1 MHCFLSGLF
10 FCVCAQTYTKALPL
24 FMHFVTVHSSNQIFM
39 FTFPPN
45 YTFEL
50 SGLQQ
55 FFPLRADFF
64 HVTRNLSWGIMLSIQ
79 QLLAWLLQ
87 GIDSALVSRQL
98 RFKGLVFLHLALQ
111 VGGVLLTAEQRH
123 RISAMEK
130 TDTKENIT
138 MHKWTSKNGRQK
150 YQEKTISISFTN
162 YLVSLISSS
171 LHLFIDPALKL
182 IRVPEELLE
191 VEGVLQGSTTRLST
205 VVQGIAAAE

>member
-1 MHCFLSGLF
+1 MCGGGVLSVGIQQFVFFFCLF

-98 RFKGLVFLHLALQ
+98 CFKGLVFLHLALQ
-111 VGGVLLTAEQRH
+111 VGGVLLTGEQRH

-138 MHKWTSKNGRQK
+138 MHKWTSKKWETQ
-150 YQEKTISISFTN
+150 ISGEDNINFF
-162 YLVSLISSS
+162 
-171 LHLFIDPALKL
+171 HKL
-182 IRVPEELLE
+182 PCKPH
-191 VEGVLQGSTTRLST
+191 Q
-205 VVQGIAAAE
+205 

>member
-1 MHCFLSGLF
+1 MCSIFQSKYQWVSGCLVFSFLLFVCLF
-10 FCVCAQTYTKALPL
+10 FCVCAQMYTKALPL

-87 GIDSALVSRQL
+87 GINSALVSRQL

-111 VGGVLLTAEQRH
+111 VGGVLLTGEQRH
-123 RISAMEK
+123 RISPMEK
-130 TDTKENIT
+130 THTKENIT
-138 MHKWTSKNGRQK
+138 MHKRTSKKMGDTNIGRRQ
-150 YQEKTISISFTN
+150 YQF
-162 YLVSLISSS
+162 
-171 LHLFIDPALKL
+171 
-182 IRVPEELLE
+182 
-191 VEGVLQGSTTRLST
+191 LSQIT
-205 VVQGIAAAE
+205 L